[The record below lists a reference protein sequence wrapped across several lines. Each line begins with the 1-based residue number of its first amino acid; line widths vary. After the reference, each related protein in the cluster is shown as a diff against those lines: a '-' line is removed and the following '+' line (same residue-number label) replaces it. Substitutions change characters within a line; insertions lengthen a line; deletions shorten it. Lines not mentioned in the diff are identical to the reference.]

1 MPGAQDEQPQPILFL
16 LLHRAARLTARGG
29 HQPLT
34 PHLKSRQRGL
44 LPWES
49 PHQALTYTNL
59 CALHELA
66 RQDKFRDKLMGQ
78 ET

>member
-1 MPGAQDEQPQPILFL
+1 MPRAQDEQPQPILFL
-16 LLHRAARLTARGG
+16 LLHGAARLTAREE

-34 PHLKSRQRGL
+34 PHLKSMWRGL

-49 PHQALTYTNL
+49 PQGAPTYANL
-59 CALHELA
+59 CLLQELV